1 MSSLSVVLVGGAG
14 PPAPLEFASLI
25 AALDPTRPVVP
36 VDMVAFH
43 GWQPV
48 PDFSMA
54 TETTALLR
62 SMDEA
67 GTARGHMVGYSGGAA
82 VVLAVACA
90 YPECVASLTLEEVA
104 WIGSD
109 GATALETSFWSDLA
123 VAMALPSYEALL
135 RFRDLMVRPEARGS
149 LPPVTKDA
157 PWIDSMVDGVRASMG
172 AFAGAEVDWAT
183 LQGADFPIY
192 AAVGS
197 LSNPVFELRSRRL
210 AERVPRATVEV
221 FQGMHHVAP
230 PHRRAPEEWAGTLE
244 AMWTRAE

>member
-1 MSSLSVVLVGGAG
+1 MSALPVFLIGGAG

-25 AALDPTRPVVP
+25 AALDSTRPVVP

-43 GWQPV
+43 GGQPA

-62 SMDEA
+62 SMDEVGA
-67 GTARGHMVGYSGGAA
+67 DRGHLVGYSGGAA

-90 YPECVASLTLEEVA
+90 HPERVASLTLEEVA

-109 GATALETSFWSDLA
+109 GATAVETSFWSDLVAA
-123 VAMALPSYEALL
+123 VALPSYEALL
-135 RFRDLMVRPEARGS
+135 GFRDLMVRPEARGS
-149 LPPVTKDA
+149 LPSVAKGA

-183 LQGADFPIY
+183 LQGAVFPIY
-192 AAVGS
+192 SAVGS

-221 FQGMHHVAP
+221 FQGIHHVAP
-230 PHRRAPEEWAGTLE
+230 PHRRAAEEWAGTLE